1 MAKRTKKASTATG
14 KSPYKKY
21 QKRPVQYSP
30 QYYAWKSAVMAGKGV
45 EAASASHSQF
55 IIRDQGPMPGGR
67 RMLYKVA
74 SVQHDPLPGALHD
87 EYYYDCA

>member
-21 QKRPVQYSP
+21 QKRPIQYSP
-30 QYYAWKSAVMAGKGV
+30 QYYAWKSAVMSGKGV
-45 EAASASHSQF
+45 EHAARSHAEF
-55 IIRDQGPMPGGR
+55 ILRDQGPMPGGR
-67 RMLYKVA
+67 YLVA
-74 SVQHDPLPGALHD
+74 RYNPFPGALHD